1 MRELGLGIR
10 VFGSGI
16 NDSFRV
22 HFLRGPRH
30 LNLTRCF
37 KKNVLGSS
45 RFLLDPVQVNN
56 SNICKIYV
64 NCYITRRIGFVSRTK
79 NTQIS
84 SKHKKHPKIK
94 WIPANIQKLKP
105 KILLDILPNEPKI
118 SKVLSVYPK
127 FIFFKIWNFILNQNY
142 NWKLETRT

>member
-1 MRELGLGIR
+1 MRELGLGIQ

-30 LNLTRCF
+30 LNLTRCL
-37 KKNVLGSS
+37 KKIGLGSS

-79 NTQIS
+79 ILKLGRNTKNTRKSNEYLQIFKYS
-84 SKHKKHPKIK
+84 NPKFYSISY
-94 WIPANIQKLKP
+94 PMNQKYPKFYLSTQNFFFKNLKFYLKP
-105 KILLDILPNEPKI
+105 KL
-118 SKVLSVYPK
+118 
-127 FIFFKIWNFILNQNY
+127 
-142 NWKLETRT
+142 